1 MHNEKQDK
9 FEIFLDKMVEKLQ
22 ACQQEKGHKSCSAC
36 EFYIGCKLRDEY
48 IKAVY
53 NSMSK
58 GDTGGFEF

>member
-1 MHNEKQDK
+1 MHNKQKDK
-9 FEIFLDKMVEKLQ
+9 FDIHLDKMVIEVQ
-22 ACQQEKGHKSCSAC
+22 TCQKQKSLKSCSQC
-36 EFYIGCKLRDEY
+36 KEFLQCKLREDY